1 MSLQRHKV
9 ILNHPVYVG
18 PECESFLE
26 TLPLEHAQEIRRHC
40 LDFYITS
47 LREMLK
53 RLPYK
58 DIIFEQLMFLQP
70 NIALYH
76 EGRTKIKDLTLLAT
90 RIRDIDLKKLD
101 FEWKILPSIYNDA
114 QKAQFALLEISDMW
128 KQIFEFRDISG
139 EPFFPNLELLV
150 YSVLSFPH
158 SNAEAERIFSI
169 VTDVKSK
176 KRNRLANNTVS
187 AICTI
192 RSSFQT
198 KGINCINFK
207 VDSEHLKLYSWK
219 NIYARNFNASGS
231 S

>member
-1 MSLQRHKV
+1 MLEDIDNITVDNNNQKD
-9 ILNHPVYVG
+9 INDIYVR

-26 TLPLEHAQEIRRHC
+26 TLPLEHAQEIRRDC
-40 LDFYITS
+40 LDFYVTS

-70 NIALYH
+70 NIALYY
-76 EGRTKIKDLTLLAT
+76 EGRTKIKELISLAT
-90 RIRDIDLKKLD
+90 RIGHIDLEKLD
-101 FEWKILPSIYNDA
+101 FEWKILPSIYNDT

-128 KQIFEFRDISG
+128 KQIFEFKDISG
-139 EPFFPNLELLV
+139 KTFFPNLELLV

-158 SNAEAERIFSI
+158 SIVEAERIFSI
-169 VTDVKSK
+169 VIDVKSK

-198 KGINCINFK
+198 I
-207 VDSEHLKLYSWK
+207 
-219 NIYARNFNASGS
+219 
-231 S
+231 